1 MLLSAQCKNLFSA
14 TQSRDL
20 KVAAPLKDFSVFF
33 GTTYFTKLFHSILI
47 SLVYKNVYL
56 YIWKRRLRSNLDL
69 IRTTERPSHGPCLTV
84 KKVRDGGGGDENL
97 KY

>member
-20 KVAAPLKDFSVFF
+20 KVAAPLKGFSVFF

-47 SLVYKNVYL
+47 SLVYKSIADTGAIVAE
-56 YIWKRRLRSNLDL
+56 
-69 IRTTERPSHGPCLTV
+69 TEASFMLEEFGALA
-84 KKVRDGGGGDENL
+84 
-97 KY
+97 